1 MNDFDLKKFLVE
13 NRLTGNSKRLTE
25 QGEFVG
31 GDVNAALG
39 ELSNKLAQHLLSHKD
54 DLPLQNTRMLEKFL
68 YDIVGSLKKFPLDLP
83 RNPQVTDNGFK
94 KFKEI
99 LSQVQQYSISEQDA
113 AHQIATLVLM
123 QDTYEDPT
131 VAGLKGFG
139 AAVAG
144 TGR

>member
-1 MNDFDLKKFLVE
+1 MDNFDLKKFLVE
-13 NRLTGNSKRLTE
+13 NRLTSNSKLSE
-25 QGEFVG
+25 QGKSIG
-31 GDVNAALG
+31 GNNIDSVSRT
-39 ELSNKLAQHLLSHKD
+39 LSDKLAQHLLTHKE
-54 DLPLQNTRMLEKFL
+54 DLPLQNTLELEKFL
-68 YDIVGSLKKFPLDLP
+68 YSIVNSLKKFQVDIP
-83 RNPQVTDNGFK
+83 RNPQITDQAFAEFK
-94 KFKEI
+94 QILTQVKEYKI
-99 LSQVQQYSISEQDA
+99 TEQDA